1 MHFHHHIHKIHLL
14 KNELSEV
21 YMNLALESFALS
33 LISIF
38 VPIYILSVG
47 YSFDYMIFFFMIYYG
62 CIGIF
67 APVSASLA
75 NRFGF
80 KHIILFRTP
89 ILIAFLLGLHNI
101 ESLMFSPLVLAAF
114 GGFGSSLY
122 WISINSIFAK
132 YSDKIHRGTQTGKMV
147 SLPQL
152 AALAG
157 PTLGGF
163 ISFIYG
169 FKILFLITSAII
181 VISVVPLFMTKETKP
196 HINFSFRKMIN
207 IKANLKYSGYFTL
220 DGAKSVASVI
230 FWPIFIYWGL
240 SGSTT
245 GTGFAQTLTGIG
257 VIAFTYYIGRQT
269 DRKGKT
275 SFIKKGAVFL
285 ALVWFARIFAS
296 SSFEFFIYSL
306 LAGFFTVLID
316 VPFLAASFDQANK
329 ENPDE
334 FVVFRDIFIG
344 FGRFLFLGITLL
356 VSDAAMKVLLGFG
369 LAGAASL
376 LFLFF

>member
-1 MHFHHHIHKIHLL
+1 MHEHHHMHKIHLL

-21 YMNLALESFALS
+21 YLNLALESFALS

-38 VPIYILSVG
+38 VPIYLLSIG
-47 YSFDYMIFFFMIYYG
+47 YSFDYMILFFMVYYG

-101 ESLMFSPLVLAAF
+101 ENLIFSPLILATF

-132 YSDKIHRGTQTGKMV
+132 YSNKIHRGTQTGKMV

-152 AALAG
+152 GALLG
-157 PTLGGF
+157 PTIGGF
-163 ISFIYG
+163 ISLIYG
-169 FKILFLITSAII
+169 FKILLLITSAII
-181 VISVVPLFMTKETKP
+181 IISTIPLFMTKETKP
-196 HINFSFRKMIN
+196 HINFSFRKI
-207 IKANLKYSGYFTL
+207 IKIKGNLKYSAYFML

-245 GTGFAQTLTGIG
+245 GTGLAQTMTGIG
-257 VIAFTYYIGRQT
+257 VIAFTYYVGKQT
-269 DRKGKT
+269 DKRDKT

-285 ALVWFARIFAS
+285 GLLWFARIFANS
-296 SSFEFFIYSL
+296 SLEFFIYSL
-306 LAGFFTVLID
+306 FAGFFTVLID
-316 VPFLAASFDQANK
+316 VPFLTASFDQANK

-344 FGRFLFLGITLL
+344 LGRFLFLGMTFL
-356 VSDAAMKVLLGFG
+356 VADTAMKVLLGFG

>member
-1 MHFHHHIHKIHLL
+1 MHFHHHMHKIHLL

-47 YSFDYMIFFFMIYYG
+47 YSFDYMILFFMIYYG

-89 ILIAFLLGLHNI
+89 LLIAFLLGLHNI
-101 ESLMFSPLVLAAF
+101 ENLMFSPLILAAF

-169 FKILFLITSAII
+169 FKILFLVTSAII
-181 VISVVPLFMTKETKP
+181 IISVVPLFMTKETKP

-269 DRKGKT
+269 DKKGKT

-344 FGRFLFLGITLL
+344 FGRFVFLGLTLL

>member
-1 MHFHHHIHKIHLL
+1 MHMHHHIHKIHIL
-14 KNELSEV
+14 KSELSEV
-21 YMNLALESFALS
+21 YANLALESFALS

-47 YSFDYMIFFFMIYYG
+47 YSFDYMILFFMIYYG

-89 ILIAFLLGLHNI
+89 MLLAFLLGLHNI
-101 ESLMFSPLVLAAF
+101 ENLIFSPLVLAAF
-114 GGFGSSLY
+114 GGFSSSLY

-132 YSDKIHRGTQTGKMV
+132 YSDKMHRGTQTGKMI

-157 PTLGGF
+157 PTLGGI
-163 ISFIYG
+163 ISLVYG
-169 FKILFLITSAII
+169 FKILFLVTSAIVI
-181 VISVVPLFMTKETKP
+181 ISVVPLFMTKETKP

-207 IKANLKYSGYFTL
+207 IKGNLKYSAYFTL
-220 DGAKSVASVI
+220 DGTKSVASAI

-245 GTGFAQTLTGIG
+245 GTGFAQTLTGVG
-257 VIAFTYYIGRQT
+257 VVAFTYYVGRQA
-269 DRKGKT
+269 DKEGKL

-296 SSFEFFIYSL
+296 SPLEFFIYSL

-344 FGRFLFLGITLL
+344 AGRFLFLGVTLL
-356 VSDAAMKVLLGFG
+356 VSDAAMKLLLGFG
-369 LAGAASL
+369 LAGTASL
-376 LFLFF
+376 LFLLF

>member
-1 MHFHHHIHKIHLL
+1 MHKIHLL

-47 YSFDYMIFFFMIYYG
+47 YSFDYMILFFMIYYG

-89 ILIAFLLGLHNI
+89 LLIAFLLGLHNI
-101 ESLMFSPLVLAAF
+101 ENLMFSPLILAAF

-169 FKILFLITSAII
+169 FKILFLVTSAII
-181 VISVVPLFMTKETKP
+181 IISVVPLFMTKETKP

-269 DRKGKT
+269 DKKGKT

-344 FGRFLFLGITLL
+344 FGRFVFLGLTLL

>member
-1 MHFHHHIHKIHLL
+1 MHLHHHMHKIHLL

-38 VPIYILSVG
+38 VPIYLLSVG
-47 YSFDYMIFFFMIYYG
+47 YSFDYMIIFFMIYYG
-62 CIGIF
+62 CIGLF
-67 APVSASLA
+67 APVSAALA

-89 ILIAFLLGLHNI
+89 LLIAFLLGLHNI
-101 ESLMFSPLVLAAF
+101 ENLIFSPLILAAF
-114 GGFGSSLY
+114 GGLGSSLY

-157 PTLGGF
+157 PTIGGF

-169 FKILFLITSAII
+169 FKILFLITSVII
-181 VISVVPLFMTKETKP
+181 IISIVPLFMTKETKP

-257 VIAFTYYIGRQT
+257 IIAFTYYVGRQT

-296 SSFEFFIYSL
+296 SPFEFFIYSL

-329 ENPDE
+329 EDPDE

-344 FGRFLFLGITLL
+344 FGRFLFLGVTLL